1 MDANDGIIGTA
12 GLLEGFAGAGA
23 SDATLI
29 TAACAATIAG
39 SLALGG
45 AKWTEDAAERD
56 EEARVIAEERAELAS
71 QPDAELA
78 ELTEYWERKGLDSTV
93 AAEVAKQLSAR
104 DALAAQLEYEHGI
117 VRPIPAW
124 KPAWAAVSSTL
135 GYLSGAMIPLLL
147 TVFAPVQVEPWAI
160 VVVVLASLVITSVI
174 AARRSHISTRRLIA
188 RTLTVGAATMAIS
201 YLMGVLL
208 L

>member
-23 SDATLI
+23 GDSVLV

-45 AKWTEDAAERD
+45 AKWAENATERD
-56 EEARVIAEERAELAS
+56 EEVRVIEQERAELATH
-71 QPDAELA
+71 PDAELA
-78 ELTEYWERKGLDSTV
+78 ELASYWMTKGLDSAAATDV
-93 AAEVAKQLSAR
+93 AAQLSAR

-117 VRPIPAW
+117 TEPIPAW
-124 KPAWAAVSSTL
+124 RPAWAAVSSAL
-135 GYLSGAMIPLLL
+135 AYLSGAAIPLLL
-147 TVFAPVQVEPWAI
+147 TVLAPVEIEPWAI
-160 VVVVLASLVITSVI
+160 AVIVLASLVVTSVI
-174 AARRSHISTRRLIA
+174 AARRSDISTRRLIA
-188 RTLTVGAATMAIS
+188 RTLTVGAATLAIS
-201 YLMGVLL
+201 YLVGVLL